1 MAPLLNAAIVI
12 GSGVAGTI
20 FTSGE
25 KVGDLLSGALKF
37 VTKHGKDG
45 GDAKSGNEHT
55 AQLAAQVSD
64 IRDQL
69 MLLSSRPVTVV
80 TSAKSGPGAS
90 TVTAVVIVGVIGYA
104 YIKWKGWKLSDMMF
118 VTKRGLSDACN
129 VVGSQL
135 DQVSD
140 TVLVTKKHL
149 AGRIDL
155 VDSTLDETQQIIE
168 GTRDEVAV
176 IHGDLSAFQEDLQ
189 SVNFVV
195 RTLESKMGR
204 LESSQDQTV
213 EGINNL
219 CEFTRKMEPL
229 NNGNVGQV
237 TSSIPASIGS
247 SSERIVRATCLPH
260 PAPRLALEEISH
272 VAESPREDSP
282 QVSHAAESSRAGALQ
297 DQKGIVSQTLP
308 TSRREGS
315 THVMSSLTEASMNT
329 PKPTSSSRFGGLWGL
344 AALGFRASSALS

>member
-1 MAPLLNAAIVI
+1 MAPLGNVAIVI
-12 GSGVAGTI
+12 GSGLAGTI

-25 KVGDLLSGALKF
+25 KVGDLFSGALKF

-45 GDAKSGNEHT
+45 GNAKSGSVHT
-55 AQLAAQVSD
+55 AQLASQVQNLREE
-64 IRDQL
+64 IEFL
-69 MLLSSRPVTVV
+69 SRPVTVV
-80 TSAKSGPGAS
+80 TSAAKSGPGAS
-90 TVTAVVIVGVIGYA
+90 TITAVVVVGVIGYA

-140 TVLVTKKHL
+140 NVLVTRKHL

-168 GTRDEVAV
+168 GTRNEVAV

-213 EGINNL
+213 DGIQNL

-229 NNGNVGQV
+229 KNGNVGQV
-237 TSSIPASIGS
+237 SSSIPASIGS
-247 SSERIVRATCLPH
+247 SSEQIVRATCLPH
-260 PAPRLALEEISH
+260 PGRVALEEISH
-272 VAESPREDSP
+272 VAESPRADSP
-282 QVSHAAESSRAGALQ
+282 QVSSAAESSRTEELQ
-297 DQKGIVSQTLP
+297 EQKGIFSQTLC
-308 TSRREGS
+308 TSREGS
-315 THVMSSLTEASMNT
+315 THVMLSSTEARMNT
-329 PKPTSSSRFGGLWGL
+329 PKPTSSSRFGGLLGGL
-344 AALGFRASSALS
+344 LGGLRASSALS

>member
-1 MAPLLNAAIVI
+1 MAPLHNAAIVI
-12 GSGVAGTI
+12 GSGVAGTV

-37 VTKHGKDG
+37 VTKHGKD
-45 GDAKSGNEHT
+45 AKSGNEHT

-64 IRDQL
+64 IREQV

-80 TSAKSGPGAS
+80 TSGAKSGPGAS
-90 TVTAVVIVGVIGYA
+90 TVTAVIIVGVIGYA

-118 VTKRGLSDACN
+118 VTKRGLSDARN

-213 EGINNL
+213 DGINNL

-237 TSSIPASIGS
+237 ASSIPASIGS
-247 SSERIVRATCLPH
+247 SSERIVRATCLPR

-282 QVSHAAESSRAGALQ
+282 QVSPAAESSRAE
-297 DQKGIVSQTLP
+297 DQKGIVSQTLS

-315 THVMSSLTEASMNT
+315 THVMSSSTEASMNT

-344 AALGFRASSALS
+344 GGFGFHRASAALS

>member
-1 MAPLLNAAIVI
+1 MAPLGNVFIVI
-12 GSGVAGTI
+12 GSGLAGTVL
-20 FTSGE
+20 TSSE
-25 KVGDLLSGALKF
+25 KVGDLFSGALKF

-45 GDAKSGNEHT
+45 GNAKSGSENT
-55 AQLAAQVSD
+55 AQLASQVQN
-64 IRDQL
+64 IREE
-69 MLLSSRPVTVV
+69 LLLLKTRPVTVV
-80 TSAKSGPGAS
+80 TSAAKSGPGAS
-90 TVTAVVIVGVIGYA
+90 TITAVVVVGVIGYA

-140 TVLVTKKHL
+140 TVLVTRKHL

-168 GTRDEVAV
+168 GTRNEVAV

-195 RTLESKMGR
+195 QTLEAKMGR

-213 EGINNL
+213 DGIQNL
-219 CEFTRKMEPL
+219 CEFTQKMEPL
-229 NNGNVGQV
+229 KNGNVGQV
-237 TSSIPASIGS
+237 SSSIPASIGS
-247 SSERIVRATCLPH
+247 SSERIVRATCLPR

-272 VAESPREDSP
+272 AAELPRADSP
-282 QVSHAAESSRAGALQ
+282 QVSSAAESSRTEALQ
-297 DQKGIVSQTLP
+297 EQKGIFSQTFC
-308 TSRREGS
+308 TSREGS
-315 THVMSSLTEASMNT
+315 THVMASSTEASMNT
-329 PKPTSSSRFGGLWGL
+329 PKPTSSSRFGGLLGGL
-344 AALGFRASSALS
+344 LGGLRASSALS

>member
-1 MAPLLNAAIVI
+1 MAPLGNVAIVI
-12 GSGVAGTI
+12 GSGLAGTI

-25 KVGDLLSGALKF
+25 KVGDLFSGALKF

-45 GDAKSGNEHT
+45 GNAKSGSEHT
-55 AQLAAQVSD
+55 AQLLSQVQNLREDLES
-64 IRDQL
+64 L
-69 MLLSSRPVTVV
+69 SRPVTVV
-80 TSAKSGPGAS
+80 TSAAKSGPGAS
-90 TVTAVVIVGVIGYA
+90 TITAVVVVGVIGYA

-140 TVLVTKKHL
+140 NVLVTRKHL

-168 GTRDEVAV
+168 GTRNEVTV

-213 EGINNL
+213 DGIQNL

-229 NNGNVGQV
+229 KNGNVGQV
-237 TSSIPASIGS
+237 SSSIPASIGS
-247 SSERIVRATCLPH
+247 SSEQIVRATCLPR

-272 VAESPREDSP
+272 VAESPRADSP
-282 QVSHAAESSRAGALQ
+282 QVSSAAESSRTEALQ
-297 DQKGIVSQTLP
+297 EQKGIFSQTLC
-308 TSRREGS
+308 TNREGS
-315 THVMSSLTEASMNT
+315 THVMASSTEARMST
-329 PKPTSSSRFGGLWGL
+329 PKPTSSSRFGGLLGGL
-344 AALGFRASSALS
+344 LGGLRASSALS